1 LTSDKP
7 ETPLT
12 EEVHRATDSSLTLT
26 CINLRPLLHKQ
37 RKKNI
42 CMDQKMEVLDI
53 FHGKVNLL
61 SEQVNAKDD
70 HMRDS
75 LSSVPSAS
83 YSLTNLI
90 SLLLKRNGNGFD
102 ESIHVA
108 LKTHGRP
115 IVDHLFISSHPRDSR
130 VHSRSL
136 ETSTWCFFQYCLVPN
151 KAWVFSF
158 LTPCVLPLA
167 FSSVHSACSLS
178 HGLTLLISHSTATG
192 RQPMSP

>member
-1 LTSDKP
+1 
-7 ETPLT
+7 
-12 EEVHRATDSSLTLT
+12 
-26 CINLRPLLHKQ
+26 
-37 RKKNI
+37 
-42 CMDQKMEVLDI
+42 MDQKMEVLDI

-178 HGLTLLISHSTATG
+178 LTASPSLYPTRRRLGDNRCLPKPGAQVSLPATSTCQVRPPITST
-192 RQPMSP
+192 PPVT